1 MRKVC
6 CIIVVILAVVC
17 AGIGISGFWE
27 EYSAGR
33 EYEQLRKDVRVEASE
48 LPEAEKAETREP
60 ETVQNKEVQTEEET
74 ATEAIVETG
83 AESETESESKTE
95 AETESETETET
106 EKEPVEI
113 PIDFEALQKRNPDV
127 YAWIQVEGTEIDYPI
142 LQHSEDNLYYLNH
155 TIDGKEAVEGAIY
168 TEDYNSKDFEDPNT
182 VIYGHNM
189 KNGSMFRGLHDFSDK
204 EFFDENRDITIYLP
218 DEIRHYEI
226 FAAYVYD
233 SRHILQSFDFSN
245 ERVVEFYHD
254 LIFSIRDMEAHI
266 DTSMEEE
273 FDKDSKIITLS
284 TCYQGIAEKRYLVQ
298 ALLVSVEK

>member
-6 CIIVVILAVVC
+6 CIIIVILAGLC
-17 AGIGISGFWE
+17 AGIGMHGFWQ
-27 EYSAGR
+27 EYSAGN
-33 EYEQLRKDVRVEASE
+33 EYDDLQKEIHVKASE
-48 LPEAEKAETREP
+48 LTEAIESSAQS
-60 ETVQNKEVQTEEET
+60 ETVQD
-74 ATEAIVETG
+74 
-83 AESETESESKTE
+83 
-95 AETESETETET
+95 T
-106 EKEPVEI
+106 EKQMEESVNKSDEEMQKEPLVI
-113 PIDFEALQKRNPDV
+113 PVDFEVLQKRNPDI
-127 YAWIQVEGTEIDYPI
+127 YAWIQVDGTKIDYPI
-142 LQHSEDNLYYLNH
+142 LQHKEDNQYYLNH

-204 EFFDENRDITIYLP
+204 EFFDKNRDVTIYLP
-218 DEIRHYEI
+218 DEVRHYKI

-233 SRHILQSFDFSN
+233 NRHILQSFDFSN
-245 ERVVEFYHD
+245 ERVVEFYYD
-254 LIFSIRDMEAHI
+254 LVFSIRDMEAHI
-266 DTSMEEE
+266 DSSMEEE